1 MYNLV
6 LKKGTI
12 TFVKIPKGQTVYLVG
27 YIRYMRKKCCDQ
39 AIDKLC
45 WIANVGCEK
54 DFAIVEGLTMEGGR
68 KDSLQLEGIIA
79 QSVLCPSLHLSFHW
93 QKSTK
98 TIDFQVAAQ

>member
-6 LKKGTI
+6 LKKRAI
-12 TFVKIPKGQTVYLVG
+12 TFGNIPKGQTVYLVG
-27 YIRYMRKKCCDQ
+27 YIRYMRKKCCAQ

-45 WIANVGCEK
+45 RIANVGCEK

-79 QSVLCPSLHLSFHW
+79 QSVLCPSLHLSF
-93 QKSTK
+93 Q
-98 TIDFQVAAQ
+98 